1 MLYLIQLR
9 NTNKERRSLRV
20 NEIFIRGSVAKVVDL
35 TTNEILTI
43 DVPIRLSFRSFSK
56 RLPEQHK
63 LLEIF
68 HYTDKRII
76 KQETLIEL
84 NRQLVNESTLSC
96 RKIQKTKYQKT

>member
-9 NTNKERRSLRV
+9 NTNKERRSLRM

-68 HYTDKRII
+68 HYTDKRVI

>member
-1 MLYLIQLR
+1 MIYLIQLR

-20 NEIFIRGSVAKVVDL
+20 NEIFIRGTVAKVVDL

-84 NRQLVNESTLSC
+84 NRQLVNDSTLSC

>member
-1 MLYLIQLR
+1 MVYLIQLR

-20 NEIFIRGSVAKVVDL
+20 NEIFIRGTVAKVVDL

-84 NRQLVNESTLSC
+84 NRQLVNDSTLSC

>member
-20 NEIFIRGSVAKVVDL
+20 NEIFIRGTVAKVVDL

>member
-1 MLYLIQLR
+1 M
-9 NTNKERRSLRV
+9 
-20 NEIFIRGSVAKVVDL
+20 NEILIRGSVGRVVDL

-43 DVPIRLSFRSFSK
+43 DVPVRLSFRSFSK
-56 RLPEQHK
+56 RLPKQHR

-68 HYTDKRII
+68 HYTDRRII

-84 NRQLVNESTLSC
+84 NRQLVNESTLSY

>member
-1 MLYLIQLR
+1 MIYLIQLR

-20 NEIFIRGSVAKVVDL
+20 NEIFIRGTVAKVVDL

-43 DVPIRLSFRSFSK
+43 DEPIRLSFRSFSK

-84 NRQLVNESTLSC
+84 NRQLVNDSTLSC

>member
-1 MLYLIQLR
+1 M
-9 NTNKERRSLRV
+9 
-20 NEIFIRGSVAKVVDL
+20 NEIFIRGTVAKVVDL
-35 TTNEILTI
+35 TTNELLTI

-68 HYTDKRII
+68 HYTDKRVI